1 MQRKTTSQ
9 IFTLC
14 PHEPWSPHPSHQVG
28 YWKQLTYQCYQWQ
41 GVMRSVDSWPA
52 EYPRLMTTIFPLLQ
66 ISLLPRTLDLGLANS
81 MHIYVNRLRMW
92 RCPSNG
98 GFLIAIFIQIFI
110 RWHWI
115 ISVFPVN
122 YFYLP
127 LILLLIVFLVATS
140 TAVEH
145 VFLQGC
151 QLLSFT
157 QNRLCASSIRAFL
170 CLGSWGCNDLIFFK
184 DVLAAVKA
192 GLKRKREVSD
202 LDVELIE

>member
-1 MQRKTTSQ
+1 
-9 IFTLC
+9 
-14 PHEPWSPHPSHQVG
+14 
-28 YWKQLTYQCYQWQ
+28 
-41 GVMRSVDSWPA
+41 
-52 EYPRLMTTIFPLLQ
+52 MTTIFPLSQ
-66 ISLLPRTLDLGLANS
+66 ISLLPRTLDLGPANLTR
-81 MHIYVNRLRMW
+81 IYVNWLRMW
-92 RCPSNG
+92 RRPSNG

-110 RWHWI
+110 RWCWI
-115 ISVFPVN
+115 ISVFLVN

-145 VFLQGC
+145 VFSQGR

-157 QNRLCASSIRAFL
+157 WNCLHASSICAFL
-170 CLGSWGCNDLIFFK
+170 CLGSWGRNDLIFFE

-192 GLKRKREVSD
+192 GSKRKREVSD

>member
-1 MQRKTTSQ
+1 M
-9 IFTLC
+9 
-14 PHEPWSPHPSHQVG
+14 
-28 YWKQLTYQCYQWQ
+28 
-41 GVMRSVDSWPA
+41 M
-52 EYPRLMTTIFPLLQ
+52 MIFPLSQ
-66 ISLLPRTLDLGLANS
+66 ISLLPRTLDLGPANLTC
-81 MHIYVNRLRMW
+81 IYINQLRMW
-92 RCPSNG
+92 RRPSNG

-110 RWHWI
+110 GWCWI
-115 ISVFPVN
+115 ISVFLVN

-145 VFLQGC
+145 VFSQGH
-151 QLLSFT
+151 QLFSFT
-157 QNRLCASSIRAFL
+157 RNHLHASSIRAFL

-192 GLKRKREVSD
+192 SSKRKREASD